1 MRATVSRPIALRELA
16 VEHAAVR
23 ALTDALTPEEML
35 LPDTVEYGLYSD
47 QHLSFKDLL
56 AHLVT
61 YEAMTVA
68 MMAAWARGIKHPG
81 IEAMRDY
88 RESVRIH
95 YGGIAERRDLPL
107 PQVLDEAETTRTAL
121 MQAIRDTSD
130 EAWHAPFPTEPGL
143 DLGGAVEII
152 LVAPPRPPYRHLPV
166 HVPDCDAY
174 IRKLKRLSGRA
185 G

>member
-1 MRATVSRPIALRELA
+1 MRATISRQVAIRELA
-16 VEHAAVR
+16 AEHMAVR
-23 ALTDALTPEEML
+23 ALTEALTPQEML

-56 AHLVT
+56 AHLIT

-68 MMAAWARGIKHPG
+68 MIGAWARGIKHPA

-95 YGGIAERRDLPL
+95 YGGIAERRDHPL
-107 PQVLDEAETTRTAL
+107 PRVLAEAATTRAAV
-121 MQAIRDTSD
+121 MQAISEATD
-130 EAWHAPFPTEPGL
+130 EAWQAPFPGEPGL

-166 HVPDCDAY
+166 HVPDADAY
-174 IRKLKRLSGRA
+174 VRKLKRISGRA